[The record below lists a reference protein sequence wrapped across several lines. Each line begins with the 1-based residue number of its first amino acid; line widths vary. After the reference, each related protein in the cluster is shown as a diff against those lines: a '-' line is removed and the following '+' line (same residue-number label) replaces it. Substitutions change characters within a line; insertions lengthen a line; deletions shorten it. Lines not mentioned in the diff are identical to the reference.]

1 MPDEVRRDSKGRKL
15 WNGESQRK
23 DGQYEYKYMDA
34 FGNRKTVYSWKLTA
48 SDPLPKGKR
57 DCISLRD
64 QQKQIRRDCADKV
77 AVDGG
82 NMTVLE
88 LVKRYVAQK
97 QGVRH
102 NTKANYKFVINIID
116 KEVFGTM
123 RIDKIRLS
131 DAKEWVI
138 KLQKD
143 GRGYSTIHAIR
154 GIIRPAFQM
163 AVDDDLIRKNPFAF
177 QLHTVV
183 VNDSVT
189 REAITKQQEKAF
201 LYFVKNDKHFSR
213 YYDGIF
219 ILFKTGLRIS
229 EFCGLTIGDIDFEQ
243 KRISDTHQL
252 QRKRNMEY
260 IIEEP
265 KTSSGI
271 RYIPMSPEVSECFRR
286 VISKRMK
293 PKVEPMIDGKCGFLF
308 LDKNHMPMV
317 ALHWEKYFKHILEKY
332 NSLYKIQLPKITP
345 HVCRHTFCSNM
356 AKAGMNP
363 KTLQYIMGHS
373 EIGVTLNTYTH
384 MGFEDASAE
393 MLAMKC

>member
-1 MPDEVRRDSKGRKL
+1 MPDEVRHDNKGRKL

-34 FGNRKTVYSWKLTA
+34 FGNRKIVYSWKLTA
-48 SDPLPKGKR
+48 SDTLPKGKR
-57 DCISLRD
+57 DCISLRE
-64 QQKQIRRDCADKV
+64 QQKQIRRGCADKV

-116 KEVFGTM
+116 KEVFGTK

-131 DAKEWVI
+131 DAKAWVI

-163 AVDDDLIRKNPFAF
+163 AVDDDLIRKNPFDF

-189 REAITKQQEKAF
+189 REAITKQQERAF
-201 LYFVKNDKHFSR
+201 LDFVKNDKHFSR

-219 ILFKTGLRIS
+219 IL
-229 EFCGLTIGDIDFEQ
+229 
-243 KRISDTHQL
+243 
-252 QRKRNMEY
+252 
-260 IIEEP
+260 
-265 KTSSGI
+265 
-271 RYIPMSPEVSECFRR
+271 
-286 VISKRMK
+286 
-293 PKVEPMIDGKCGFLF
+293 
-308 LDKNHMPMV
+308 
-317 ALHWEKYFKHILEKY
+317 
-332 NSLYKIQLPKITP
+332 
-345 HVCRHTFCSNM
+345 
-356 AKAGMNP
+356 
-363 KTLQYIMGHS
+363 
-373 EIGVTLNTYTH
+373 
-384 MGFEDASAE
+384 
-393 MLAMKC
+393 